1 MECGM
6 KIIKYLL
13 FAFNFVFFIV
23 ALAMIGVGAAVE
35 IKYRAITAITASAIS
50 AAPILIICVG
60 VFILIVAFF
69 GCCGAYKENYCMVT
83 SFMVMMV
90 IIFILEFSA
99 GIAAFALK
107 NKLESWVTV
116 AVKNSLH
123 QYSPAHEKV
132 FNTIQVK
139 FKCCGALNANDWK
152 NSTTFQKI
160 ANATLTKTATIKKA
174 SLLVPDSCCRKV
186 TKNCGLTLGHH
197 IYNNTNDGCVKKI
210 EAFIK
215 KNAGVIGG
223 IGFGIAVIQ
232 ILGIVFACC
241 LMQAIRK
248 QYEVV

>member
-13 FAFNFVFFIV
+13 FAFNFVFFII
-23 ALAMIGVGAAVE
+23 ALVMIGVGAAVE
-35 IKYRAITAITASAIS
+35 IKYRAITTITGSAIS
-50 AAPILIICVG
+50 AAPILLICVG

-99 GIAAFALK
+99 GIAAFVLK
-107 NKLESWVTV
+107 NKLETWITV
-116 AVKNSLH
+116 AVKKSLTK
-123 QYSPAHEKV
+123 YAPAHEKV
-132 FNTIQVK
+132 FDTIQVK
-139 FKCCGALNANDWK
+139 FHCCGAVSANDWN
-152 NSTTFQKI
+152 NSTTFQSKATAALA
-160 ANATLTKTATIKKA
+160 ANTSISRAP
-174 SLLVPDSCCRKV
+174 LLVPDSCCRKV
-186 TKNCGLTLGHH
+186 TKNCGLTSGHH
-197 IYNNTNDGCVKKI
+197 IYNSTNDGCVKKI
-210 EAFIK
+210 EGFIK

-232 ILGIVFACC
+232 LLGIVFACC